1 VAKARGMDV
10 NDIKGPKG
18 DVMVVSNKDL

>member
-10 NDIKGPKG
+10 NDIKGPKS
-18 DVMVVSNKDL
+18 DVIVVSNKDL